1 MVKLIIKVCIILTLY
16 SAQNLFAQSNNKDHL
31 LSLPVSTADIVVYKD
46 KTGTNYAKSGLTGKI
61 INQSKDAATTIQAA
75 IDSVSINGGK
85 IYISS
90 GSYNLST
97 TVIIKNK
104 HGVHLEGAAR
114 GMQGGDQAGTV
125 LKSDKAIDLIEI
137 NGEEFRIFGVTLSN
151 MLLWGTGRD
160 NGKAG
165 IMIKG
170 TTDAMTFYNVGANN
184 HGVGFHL
191 QGGGGKG
198 SGVIDAPQIYFCD
211 PQRNG
216 IGIKIERSHY
226 TKIVG
231 GELSD
236 NLLYGVF
243 MKSDDPGHQR
253 IQGVKINSVTSVRN
267 GEANIYIGSNTED
280 ITLSGGSDVGGGLH
294 GSGVII
300 AGEHGGSVPT
310 NIIVSNVHSYNN
322 KIAGIKIGKSKRVLI
337 QGNIITEHDHSA
349 VDLMAQQHGVLI
361 EEGAEL
367 VLISGNIITNNKVGG
382 VTDHSEKAL
391 IQGNLVDP

>member
-1 MVKLIIKVCIILTLY
+1 MIRKILKICVILAVSY
-16 SAQNLFAQSNNKDHL
+16 PLNLLAQSSQIDGIATMTI
-31 LSLPVSTADIVVYKD
+31 STADVVVFKD
-46 KTGTNYAKSGLTGKI
+46 QTGKIFAKSGLTGKI
-61 INQSKDAATTIQAA
+61 INRSSDATTTIQAA
-75 IDSVSINGGK
+75 INSLPVNGGK

-90 GSYNLST
+90 GSYNLSST
-97 TVIIKNK
+97 IYIKNK
-104 HGVHLEGAAR
+104 HGVHIEGAAR
-114 GMQGGDQAGTV
+114 GMQSGDQAGTV

-216 IGIKIERSHY
+216 IGIHIERSHY

-231 GELSD
+231 GEFSD
-236 NLLYGVF
+236 NLQYGIF
-243 MKSDDPGHQR
+243 LKSEDPGHQR
-253 IQGVKINSVTSVRN
+253 IQGVKINSMTSVRN

-280 ITLSGGSDVGGGLH
+280 ITVSGGSDVGGVVR
-294 GSGVII
+294 GSGIII

-310 NIIVSNVHSYNN
+310 NIIVSNAHSYNN
-322 KIAGIKIGKSKRVLI
+322 KIAGIKIGNSNRVLI

-349 VDLMAQQHGVLI
+349 VDLIAQQHGILIEDGAEHVLI
-361 EEGAEL
+361 N
-367 VLISGNIITNNKVGG
+367 GNIIADNKIANI
-382 VTDHSEKAL
+382 TDNSGKAI
-391 IQGNLVDP
+391 IQGNSLQP